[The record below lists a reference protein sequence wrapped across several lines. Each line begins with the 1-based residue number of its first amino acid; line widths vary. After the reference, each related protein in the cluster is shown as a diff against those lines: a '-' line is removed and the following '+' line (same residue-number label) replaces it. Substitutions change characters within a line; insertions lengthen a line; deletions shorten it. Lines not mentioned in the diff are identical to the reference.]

1 LKTAATQRSAELL
14 AEFEQQLASVYSY
27 DQHRTWK
34 AATEAAGKAV
44 SKAKKQIAARCEELG
59 IPARFAPTVE
69 YLWSGRGENAVA
81 ERRRELRAVAKMR
94 ETRHRETRHRECWG
108 SPPTARICS
117 SISMMIGRPDTLDGR
132 KSLR

>member
-44 SKAKKQIAARCEELG
+44 SEAKKQIAARCEELG

-69 YLWSGRGENAVA
+69 YVWSGRGENAVA
-81 ERRRELRAVAKMR
+81 
-94 ETRHRETRHRECWG
+94 
-108 SPPTARICS
+108 
-117 SISMMIGRPDTLDGR
+117 
-132 KSLR
+132 

>member
-1 LKTAATQRSAELL
+1 MKTAATQRSAELL

-27 DQHRTWK
+27 DQDRTWK

-44 SKAKKQIAARCEELG
+44 SEAKKQIARCEELG

-81 ERRRELRAVAKMR
+81 ERRCARWRRCEKRGTEKRGTENAGDHHR
-94 ETRHRETRHRECWG
+94 RHASAPVSR
-108 SPPTARICS
+108 
-117 SISMMIGRPDTLDGR
+117 
-132 KSLR
+132 